1 MRISKRTRSATALT
15 YVQRVNLAIDYIVGH
30 LGEPLRL
37 RDLARVALLSPFHFH
52 RVFQALIGST
62 PADFVQRLRLEK
74 AVGMLSHPRPP
85 SLTAIALACGFSS
98 SSDFSRCF
106 KRRFGVPPSSF
117 DVGAWR
123 KAHAAQLEA
132 TVERTSFLTPE
143 EGERARG
150 ENAFFSPLP
159 RPSRRGAG
167 GEGAPILPSPAPG
180 GRGAGGEGVHL
191 ERLPPRHNP
200 DGFRVRIR
208 ELPARTVA
216 YIRVDRPYEG
226 NNAMNAVRKL
236 LAWAERNGV
245 ADGQWLGY
253 QWDNPEITSLD
264 ECRYYT
270 AVEAERFTPRGDVGR
285 YRFPAMT
292 VAEVVIRGG
301 LDLELRALQWIYGSW
316 LPRSGFV
323 PDDQPAFEAWMG
335 RPFAHGTEYFEL
347 AAQLPIRRA

>member
-1 MRISKRTRSATALT
+1 LRISTRTRSVTAVT
-15 YVQRVNLAIDYIVGH
+15 YVQRVNLAIDHIVGH
-30 LGEPLRL
+30 LDQPLRL

-52 RVFQALIGST
+52 RVFQALVGST

-74 AVGMLSHPRPP
+74 ALGILSHPRPP

-98 SSDFSRCF
+98 SSHFSRCF

-117 DVGAWR
+117 DVDAWR
-123 KAHAAQLEA
+123 RAHGAELEA
-132 TVERTSFLTPE
+132 IVEQ
-143 EGERARG
+143 A
-150 ENAFFSPLP
+150 AP
-159 RPSRRGAG
+159 RPQ
-167 GEGAPILPSPAPG
+167 
-180 GRGAGGEGVHL
+180 V
-191 ERLPPRHNP
+191 ERLPRRHNP
-200 DGFRVRIR
+200 DSFRVRIR

-216 YIRVDRPYEG
+216 YIRVDRPYQG
-226 NNAMNAVRKL
+226 INAMKAVWRL

-253 QWDNPEITSLD
+253 QWDNPEITSLED
-264 ECRYYT
+264 CRYYV
-270 AVEAERFTPRGDVGR
+270 AVVAERFTPRGEVGR
-285 YRFPAMT
+285 YRFPPLT

-301 LDLELRALQWIYGSW
+301 LDLELRALQWLYGSW

-335 RPFAHGTEYFEL
+335 RPFAHGAEYFEL